1 MHLVQLLLPLR
12 TNAGVPVPSAL
23 FERIRHEL
31 TERFGG
37 VTAYARS
44 PAEGA
49 WRAPAGDVSNDDVVI
64 VEVMCRELDRTF
76 WAQYRAALTTE
87 LEQQE
92 LVVRALPIELL

>member
-1 MHLVQLLLPLR
+1 MHLVQLLLPIR
-12 TNAGVPVPSAL
+12 TNAGVPVPSTL
-23 FERIRHEL
+23 FERVRNEL

-49 WRAPAGDVSNDDVVI
+49 WRAPAGDVANDDVII
-64 VEVMCRELDRTF
+64 VEVMCRELDRAF
-76 WAQYRAALTTE
+76 WTHYREALTEE